1 MSGSSLLFSGLPPAS
16 PSYSTSSSSRS
27 RPEYRRSSTF
37 SHASVYSRD
46 SWCSTAESEVSVSST
61 TQGHISHNKDAFQ
74 EVVLAHIAKNAM
86 FGSTSPRKNRSNG
99 MRSST
104 DSTRSWTSSS
114 SSLRSP
120 HTPDTA
126 LFSHREHEVTKTPT
140 LSSIA
145 LPAVA
150 EVPVLRR
157 PHLSRIVSDEIQYIG
172 RSLDVP
178 VSEDGHHERPAL
190 IKRSVSIT
198 SASRNS
204 MRNSRFSTW
213 NGKDGLKLAMDELE
227 RELARTM
234 ATLSSSA
241 NNSPASTISRARGKS
256 MRRPHTADKVMA
268 VDSAKTFPS
277 RLGHV
282 ATSSSASPS
291 SRPRFERESWMST
304 RSNEDE
310 GYLGNSIR
318 FSASDLT
325 LLAESAELSKRS
337 SVASVASSSSSRAS
351 QADLES
357 PSVPALVFDGRF
369 SGSSTT
375 SSSTADSYCEAL
387 SRPDSFASA
396 TSVVSPTLPQR
407 KLSRTRPGT
416 ARESSKVRPGLYQ
429 LQKAS
434 CSTPTLS
441 SSAPPHEPLP
451 PLPSMPSGL
460 SQLLSTLPTPPP
472 RPAKSAARTPT
483 SSHRNSPVPW
493 SKEKPLPS
501 LPC

>member
-1 MSGSSLLFSGLPPAS
+1 
-16 PSYSTSSSSRS
+16 
-27 RPEYRRSSTF
+27 
-37 SHASVYSRD
+37 
-46 SWCSTAESEVSVSST
+46 
-61 TQGHISHNKDAFQ
+61 
-74 EVVLAHIAKNAM
+74 M
-86 FGSTSPRKNRSNG
+86 FGSTSPRKNRSAG

-104 DSTRSWTSSS
+104 DSTSSWASSS

-126 LFSHREHEVTKTPT
+126 LFSHRENEVTKTPT
-140 LSSIA
+140 LASIA

-157 PHLSRIVSDEIQYIG
+157 PHLSRIVTDEVQYIG

-178 VSEDGHHERPAL
+178 VSEDGHQERPAL
-190 IKRSVSIT
+190 IKRSISTT
-198 SASRNS
+198 SASGKSVRD
-204 MRNSRFSTW
+204 SRFSTW
-213 NGKDGLKLAMDELE
+213 NGKDGLMLAMDELE
-227 RELARTM
+227 QELTRTM
-234 ATLSSSA
+234 ATLSTSA

-256 MRRPHTADKVMA
+256 MRQPHTADKVMA

-277 RLGHV
+277 RLAHV
-282 ATSSSASPS
+282 AGSSSAYPS
-291 SRPRFERESWMST
+291 SRSRFERESWMPS

-310 GYLGNSIR
+310 GFLGNSIR

-351 QADLES
+351 RADLDS

-369 SGSSTT
+369 SGFSTT
-375 SSSTADSYCEAL
+375 SSSTADSYQEAI
-387 SRPDSFASA
+387 SRPDSFVSA
-396 TSVVSPTLPQR
+396 TSVHAPTASQR
-407 KLSRTRPGT
+407 KSSRIRPGT
-416 ARESSKVRPGLYQ
+416 ARESSKTRPGLYQ

-434 CSTPTLS
+434 RSTPTLA

-451 PLPSMPSGL
+451 PLPSLPSGL
-460 SQLLSTLPTPPP
+460 SQILSTLPTSPP
-472 RPAKSAARTPT
+472 RPAKSAARTPN

-493 SKEKPLPS
+493 AKEKPLPR